1 MLCLFHCSPHPKL
14 QRLSIPSM
22 NHHWSSSILKLCVLH
37 DLCIYRP
44 VQNLI
49 PWMAPNRWMAIWEVD
64 FLYFLYFLLRYSP
77 MRVRCQKEMK
87 TKKNESFKIN
97 RMWRLVPLWSP
108 WLFLYIILL
117 GGTVRFT
124 WYPSRCLKESRKS
137 WRKPSRWCQLVLNLH
152 YRLCDMA

>member
-64 FLYFLYFLLRYSP
+64 FLYFLLRYSP
-77 MRVRCQKEMK
+77 MRVRCQRRNENKKKMK
-87 TKKNESFKIN
+87 VSKSTGCDVWFPYGHPGFSC
-97 RMWRLVPLWSP
+97 
-108 WLFLYIILL
+108 ILSCWVELSDSRDARHAASKSLANLDANHL
-117 GGTVRFT
+117 GDV
-124 WYPSRCLKESRKS
+124 
-137 WRKPSRWCQLVLNLH
+137 NL
-152 YRLCDMA
+152 C